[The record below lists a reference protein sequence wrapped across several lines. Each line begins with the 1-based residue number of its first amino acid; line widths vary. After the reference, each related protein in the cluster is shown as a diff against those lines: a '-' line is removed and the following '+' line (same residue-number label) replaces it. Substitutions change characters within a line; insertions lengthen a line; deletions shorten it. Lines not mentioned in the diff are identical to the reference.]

1 VETNNKKII
10 DLVNNSLKGE
20 INEESFT
27 EIEFKVIQ
35 ANQLSGLVFKSLD
48 KEKIKEETFKKFQT
62 DYYLYI
68 RVDEIQT
75 QLIEQLR
82 MLFNQ
87 EKIPFIFLKGSFI
100 KNLYPHTFMRSMGD
114 IDILVKKEDMKRIHE
129 VLENKG
135 YRNWTN
141 SVSHDCFVKSSVNV
155 EVHPML
161 DSDIEG
167 DFEDL
172 FLNPW
177 EYAVNYS
184 EEEFHLGLEYNFF
197 YQIYHMTKHLYRSGV
212 GYRTLVDLY
221 LYLKIYE
228 RDFSKDRFFEIY
240 DKYPLKSFVNNIIYI
255 INNLFSCKLLNEYQ
269 LNATITTEYQ
279 EKFINYIFV
288 SGMHGTGEEF
298 NHYMG
303 EMANQ
308 RKKSKSILMMK
319 FKLILTKVFPKYE
332 LMKAIYPYL
341 IKYPFLLPFAWVSRF
356 FKLLF
361 TRRSKDK
368 LKRFYAHS
376 EEIEGVEDIFKNIG
390 I

>member
-1 VETNNKKII
+1 METNNKII

-20 INEESFT
+20 LYEESFT

-48 KEKIKEETFKKFQT
+48 KEKIKEEIFKKFQT

-68 RVDEIQT
+68 RVDEIQS

-82 MLFNQ
+82 TIFNQ

-100 KNLYPHTFMRSMGD
+100 KNLYPHPFMRSMGD
-114 IDILVKKEDMKRIHE
+114 IDVLVKKEDMKRIHE

-135 YRNWTN
+135 YYNWTN
-141 SVSHDCFVKSSVNV
+141 SISHDCFVKTGVNV
-155 EVHPML
+155 EVHPIL

-167 DFEDL
+167 DFKDL

-177 EYAVNYS
+177 DYAINYS
-184 EEEFHLGLEYNFF
+184 EYEYHLGVEYNFF

-221 LYLKIYE
+221 LFLKKYE
-228 RDFSKDRFFEIY
+228 KDFSKDRFFEIY
-240 DKYPLKSFVNNIIYI
+240 DKFPLKEFINNIIYI
-255 INNLFSCKLLNEYQ
+255 INNLFSSKLLNEYL
-269 LNATITTEYQ
+269 LNVKITTEYQ

-298 NHYMG
+298 NHYIG

-319 FKLILTKVFPKYE
+319 IKIILAKVFPKYE
-332 LMKAIYPYL
+332 NMKVLYPYL
-341 IKYPFLLPFAWVSRF
+341 SKYPFLLPFAWVSRF

-361 TRRSKDK
+361 TKRSKDK
-368 LKRFYAHS
+368 IKRFYAHS
-376 EEIEGVEDIFKNIG
+376 DEIEGVEDLFNNIG